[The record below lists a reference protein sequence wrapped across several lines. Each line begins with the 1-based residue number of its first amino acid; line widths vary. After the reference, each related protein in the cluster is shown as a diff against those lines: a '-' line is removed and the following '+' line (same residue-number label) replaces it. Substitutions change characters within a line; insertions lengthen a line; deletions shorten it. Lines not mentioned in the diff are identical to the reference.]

1 MICVEELSKES
12 YVDISKDVFNLE
24 IEELKKVR
32 DKIDNSI
39 EDAVQMIFNAD
50 GRVIV
55 TGIGKSGIIG
65 KKIAASL
72 ASTGTQSIF
81 MNAAEGLHGDL
92 GMIYRDDIV
101 IAISNSGSSQEVIDL
116 IPSIKRIGAKI
127 IAMTGD
133 TKSTLGKSAD
143 LVLDI
148 GIDKEACPMNL
159 APTSSTTATLVMGD
173 ALTVS
178 LINIRKF
185 KPEKFA
191 LYHPGGAL
199 GRRLL
204 TRVKDLM
211 HEDVPVVYEDTKLRD
226 VIYEISSKRLGMTM
240 VYNKNNEVTGI
251 ITDGDIRRT
260 VFDKFEN
267 IKKIKASDIM
277 TKEFKTIDKNEMA
290 NYALDIMDSSK
301 ISSLAIVENN
311 KVEGIITIHD
321 LFDFKK

>member
-1 MICVEELSKES
+1 MDYMELIKTKS
-12 YVDISKDVFNLE
+12 YVDISKEVFDLE
-24 IEELKKVR
+24 IEELKRVR
-32 DKIDNSI
+32 NKIGNEI
-39 EDAVQMIFNAD
+39 EEAVEMIFQSK
-50 GRVIV
+50 GRVVI

-65 KKIAASL
+65 KKITASL

-92 GMIYRDDIV
+92 GMIYKDDIV
-101 IAISNSGSSQEVIDL
+101 IAISNSGSSREVLDL
-116 IPSIKRIGAKI
+116 IPSINKIGAKI
-127 IAMTGD
+127 IAMTGN
-133 TKSTLGKSAD
+133 KNSLLGQAAD

-148 GIDKEACPMNL
+148 GIEKEACPMNL

-178 LINIRKF
+178 LIEKRNF
-185 KPEKFA
+185 KPENFA

-211 HEDVPVVYEDTKLRD
+211 NKEVPIVYEDTSLKN
-226 VIYEISSKRLGMTM
+226 VIYEISSKRLGMTT
-240 VYNKNNEVTGI
+240 VYNYNDEVTGI

-260 VFDKFEN
+260 VFDKFEDM
-267 IKKIKASDIM
+267 KKIRAIDIM
-277 TKEFKTIDKNEMA
+277 TSEFKTIDKDEMA
-290 NYALDIMDSSK
+290 SDALDIMDCNK
-301 ISSLAIVENN
+301 ISSLVVL
-311 KVEGIITIHD
+311 KDKRVEGILTIHD

>member
-1 MICVEELSKES
+1 MGCIEVIKSKNYVDLSKE
-12 YVDISKDVFNLE
+12 VFNLE

-32 DKIDNSI
+32 DKIGSEI
-39 EDAVQMIFNAD
+39 EDAVEMIFESK
-50 GRVIV
+50 GRVVI

-92 GMIYRDDIV
+92 GMIYKDDIV
-101 IAISNSGSSQEVIDL
+101 IAISNSGNSQEVVDL
-116 IPSIKRIGAKI
+116 LPSIKRIGAKI
-127 IAMTGD
+127 IGMTGN
-133 TKSTLGKSAD
+133 TNSKLAQSSD

-148 GIDKEACPMNL
+148 GIEKEACPMNL

-178 LINIRKF
+178 LINKRDF
-185 KPEKFA
+185 RPEKFA
-191 LYHPGGAL
+191 IYHPGGAL

-211 HEDVPVVYEDTKLRD
+211 HTNIPKVKEDANLKDILD
-226 VIYEISSKRLGMTM
+226 EIISNRLTMTM
-240 VYNKNNEVTGI
+240 VVDSNKQFIGI

-260 VFDKFEN
+260 VFNKYEN
-267 IKKIKASDIM
+267 IKEIKAKDIM
-277 TKEFKTIDKNEMA
+277 SKGFKSISSNEMLSF
-290 NYALDIMDSSK
+290 ALEK
-301 ISSLAIVENN
+301 FEEEKVSSLVVLEKESVVGIVTMQDIIDF
-311 KVEGIITIHD
+311 GI
-321 LFDFKK
+321 

>member
-1 MICVEELSKES
+1 MIFIDDAKEES
-12 YVDISKDVFNLE
+12 YIEISKTVFDLE
-24 IEELKKVR
+24 IDELKKVR
-32 DKIDNSI
+32 DKIDKSI
-39 EDAVQMIFNAD
+39 QEAVEMIFESK
-50 GRVIV
+50 GRVVI

-92 GMIYRDDIV
+92 GMIYKDDIV
-101 IAISNSGSSQEVIDL
+101 IAISNSGTSQEVLNL
-116 IPSIKRIGAKI
+116 IPSIKKIGANI
-127 IAMTGD
+127 IAMTGN
-133 TKSTLGKSAD
+133 KNSILGECAD

-148 GIDKEACPMNL
+148 GIEKEACPMNL

-178 LINIRKF
+178 LIRKKKF

-211 HEDVPVVYEDTKLRD
+211 HVDVPIVYEDTKLRD
-226 VIYEISSKRLGMTM
+226 IIYEISSKRLGMTM
-240 VYNKNNEVTGI
+240 VYNEKNEVTGI

-260 VFDKFEN
+260 VFNKFED
-267 IKKIKASDIM
+267 IKEITALDIM
-277 TKEFKTIDKNEMA
+277 TREFKIIDKDEMA

-301 ISSLAIVENN
+301 ISSLAIVEEN
-311 KVEGIITIHD
+311 KVKGVITIHD